1 MGNKRRIGAGE
12 EESIGKQGR
21 ERRPFHTS
29 LGVIVNVIKVTAK

>member
-1 MGNKRRIGAGE
+1 MGNKRRIGAEG